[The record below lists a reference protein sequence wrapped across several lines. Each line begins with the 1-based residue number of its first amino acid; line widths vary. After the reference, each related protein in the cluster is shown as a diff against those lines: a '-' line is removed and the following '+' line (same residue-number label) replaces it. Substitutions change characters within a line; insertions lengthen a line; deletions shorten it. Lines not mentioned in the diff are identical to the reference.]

1 MKKAMDQSKLITL
14 LNIVSLVALLVVAAL
29 LFIRSGVSGRL
40 NAANEDRF
48 NLTYNANRFMNGSAY
63 LTNEVRAYAATGNQ
77 VHYDNYW
84 NEINV
89 LKNRDE
95 GVAALQEIGI
105 TAGEQA
111 MIEAMS
117 ALSNQLVPLEE
128 NAMEDVQAGRMSDA
142 VSYVYGDE
150 YTQAITEINSLKEQ
164 FLVQLD
170 TRTKARVDE
179 LTMEVTIINL
189 INLLAIVV
197 AGMMQVLIMLFT
209 KRRILQP
216 VIEVRD
222 QMGEISQ
229 GNLSADFPLAADTSE
244 IGMLVESI
252 HETKRELKKYIHDI
266 DGTLS
271 QMAQG
276 RMDLSIGSDYRG
288 EFRPIQQAMSQILD
302 ALNAALS
309 QINQTAT
316 RVTEESERM
325 ASDAQILSDGA
336 VEQASTVQELSAS
349 IQTLASQVGST
360 SADADDARR
369 CSADME
375 NQLNLCSE
383 KMDQLTKAMSDISAS
398 SQQISGIIKTIED
411 IAFQTNILALNAAV
425 EAARAGTAGK
435 GFSVVADEVRNLASK
450 SDEAAKATKDL
461 IGNSINAVEN
471 GTSVVGKV
479 TESLQR
485 TTELTGSVVS
495 MMESV
500 TEAVETQTAAITQV
514 TEGIDQI
521 SAVVQTNSATSEECA
536 AASEEL
542 SSQANIMHQLM
553 AEFHVS
559 SKVGGFGSGFQSAPA
574 SSWDSGSDREEPL
587 MLSGGSSSPFGNSK
601 Y

>member
-425 EAARAGTAGK
+425 EAARAGEAGK
-435 GFSVVADEVRNLASK
+435 GFAVVADEVQSLANK
-450 SDEAAKATKDL
+450 SSMAAKDISTL
-461 IGNSINAVEN
+461 IQNSMKMVDHGNSLSADTTAALSTGVA
-471 GTSVVGKV
+471 GAHKS
-479 TESLQR
+479 
-485 TTELTGSVVS
+485 TELVDRIAQSARHQAEELAQLTLG
-495 MMESV
+495 MN
-500 TEAVETQTAAITQV
+500 
-514 TEGIDQI
+514 QI
-521 SAVVQTNSATSEECA
+521 SNVVQTNASTSEKSAMSAQELQSEA
-536 AASEEL
+536 EEL
-542 SSQANIMHQLM
+542 S
-553 AEFHVS
+553 VS
-559 SKVGGFGSGFQSAPA
+559 VRRF
-574 SSWDSGSDREEPL
+574 RL
-587 MLSGGSSSPFGNSK
+587 RNRR
-601 Y
+601 